1 MVAAVIGLLM
11 TIGLAT
17 FAGAS
22 EKAHGRAVEVEL
34 RTALEAALLVAQES
48 GGRFVVDEQPIS
60 PEDLHAEEPGLA
72 FADVGERKVIGVS
85 VSVDARTIRLDQLD
99 DGGTRHTL
107 VAESG
112 RGMRFCADVE
122 PAACAL
128 EVDEPDEVEAV
139 TQHPEPTVT
148 TAAPGNSGGRRQD
161 GGTPASDNR
170 QNGR

>member
-1 MVAAVIGLLM
+1 MIGLLI

-48 GGRFVVDEQPIS
+48 GGRFVVDDQPIG
-60 PEDLHAEEPGLA
+60 PADLHAEEPALA
-72 FADVGERKVIGVS
+72 FADAGQREVIGVS

-112 RGMRFCADVE
+112 RGMRFCAGVE
-122 PAACAL
+122 PTACAL
-128 EVDEPDEVEAV
+128 EVAEVAEQTPDPV
-139 TQHPEPTVT
+139 PTT
-148 TAAPGNSGGRRQD
+148 PTAPGNSGGRRQD
-161 GGTPASDNR
+161 GTTPANDNR
-170 QNGR
+170 QNRR